1 MISKFYFNFLNLCL
15 ILPTDAEMAEYSY
28 SMNNNKS
35 HEAGYDAHITGLA
48 FITLT
53 SYLGQYSKNIYHLEK
68 LPICKNI
75 VV

>member
-1 MISKFYFNFLNLCL
+1 
-15 ILPTDAEMAEYSY
+15 MAEYSY